1 MMRGALLIIFIICFV
16 LLGKAQFN
24 NDFLYYTKYGRSVSM
39 HGEYDFNST
48 AIQNGFV
55 NKFIVGGYL
64 DSTTKSNSQKNMSA
78 VNRAGGSYGVG
89 VTAFWGAKGSKY
101 SFITGLKQV
110 EFFNSTFSQDFFSMA
125 FFGNKM
131 FEGKT
136 ANIGGTTINHF
147 KFQEVKLGFIWDHI
161 DTTAKVG
168 FSVSYLKGQNL
179 FQINTGTSSIFTA
192 MDASEVYLNM
202 HGSFTTSD
210 TAKNKQGY
218 GVFNGNGASAEFFA
232 DMPYQSKLGESKFY
246 VAVNNLGFIR
256 WNQNTMN
263 LNFDTNYIYKGVTIN
278 NLFAISDTSI
288 KQLSKDSLT
297 KKLIHTTKQ
306 RTSVNL
312 PTSFLII
319 HSIKFNDF
327 FTLNNGFR
335 HIFQGNYVPY
345 IFAEGVF
352 HINKNL
358 SATLHTGAG
367 GYGKFTVGLNAEYKV
382 KSWFIRAGS
391 NALQGYISPKN
402 TLGQGLFFSISK
414 KL

>member
-1 MMRGALLIIFIICFV
+1 MRVGLTILFIFYLSLLS
-16 LLGKAQFN
+16 KAQFN

-64 DSTTKSNSQKNMSA
+64 DSTTKINSQKKMSA
-78 VNRAGGSYGVG
+78 ANRAGGAYSVG
-89 VTAFWGAKGSKY
+89 LTAFWGIKGSKY
-101 SFITGLKQV
+101 SFVTGLKQV

-179 FQINTGTSSIFTA
+179 FQVNTGTSSIYTA
-192 MDASEVYLNM
+192 ADASEIYLNM
-202 HGSFTTSD
+202 HGSFTSSD
-210 TAKNKQGY
+210 TSKKKQGMAA
-218 GVFNGNGASAEFFA
+218 FNGNGASAEFFA
-232 DMPYQSKLGESKFY
+232 DMPYRSKLGESKFY

-263 LNFDTNYIYKGVTIN
+263 LNFDTNYIYSGITVN

-288 KQLSKDSLT
+288 KQLSKDTLY
-297 KKLIHTTKQ
+297 KKLVSTTQQ
-306 RTSVNL
+306 RKSVNL

-319 HSIKFNDF
+319 HSIKFSDL

-352 HINKNL
+352 NINKNL
-358 SATLHTGAG
+358 STTLHTGIG
-367 GYGKFTVGLNAEYKV
+367 GYGKFTVGINVEYKINT
-382 KSWFIRAGS
+382 WFIRVGS
-391 NALQGYISPKN
+391 NALQGYIMPKQ
-402 TLGQGLFFSISK
+402 TLGQGLFFSLSK

>member
-1 MMRGALLIIFIICFV
+1 LLIPFVCCCFV
-16 LLGKAQFN
+16 LKAQFN
-24 NDFLYYTKYGRSVSM
+24 NDFLYYTKYGRSINM

-48 AIQNGFV
+48 AIQNGFID
-55 NKFIVGGYL
+55 KFITGGYL
-64 DSTTKSNSQKNMSA
+64 DSATKARSQKNMSA
-78 VNRAGGSYGVG
+78 ANRVGGSSAVG

-101 SFITGLKQV
+101 SFITGIKQV
-110 EFFNSTFSQDFFSMA
+110 ELFNSTFSQDFFSMA

-136 ANIGGTTINHF
+136 ANIGGTTVNHF

-179 FQINTGTSSIFTA
+179 FQVNTGTSSVYTTT
-192 MDASEVYLNM
+192 DASEIYLNM

-210 TAKNKQGY
+210 TSKNKQGY
-218 GVFNGNGASAEFFA
+218 GAFNGNGASAEFFA
-232 DMPYQSKLGESKFY
+232 DMPYTSKLGESKFY

-263 LNFDTNYIYKGVTIN
+263 LNFDTNYIYRGVTVN
-278 NLFAISDTSI
+278 NLFAVSDSSL
-288 KQLSKDSLT
+288 KQLSKDSLY
-297 KKLIHTTKQ
+297 KKIVHTSMQ
-306 RTSVNL
+306 RKSVNL
-312 PTSFLII
+312 PTSFFIV
-319 HSIKFNDF
+319 HSIKFSEL

-335 HIFQGNYVPY
+335 HVFQGNYVPY

-352 HINKNL
+352 KIHKKFT
-358 SATLHTGAG
+358 ATLHVGVG
-367 GYGKFTVGLNAEYKV
+367 GYGKLTTGINLEYKLN
-382 KSWFIRAGS
+382 SWYIRMGS
-391 NALQGYISPKN
+391 NALQGYIAPKQ
-402 TLGQGLFFSISK
+402 TLGQGLFFSLSK

>member
-1 MMRGALLIIFIICFV
+1 MRSVLTLLFIFCFC

-55 NKFIVGGYL
+55 NKFITGGYL
-64 DSTTKSNSQKNMSA
+64 DSTIKTKALQKTSA
-78 VNRAGGSYGVG
+78 ANRAGGSYALG

-110 EFFNSTFSQDFFSMA
+110 EFFNSTFSQDFFAMT

-168 FSVSYLKGQNL
+168 FSVSYLKGQSL
-179 FQINTGTSSIFTA
+179 FQINTGTSSVYTA
-192 MDASEVYLNM
+192 ADASEIYLNM
-202 HGSFTTSD
+202 HGSFTTGD
-210 TAKNKQGY
+210 TSKNKQGL
-218 GVFNGNGASAEFFA
+218 GAFNGNGASAEFFA
-232 DMPYQSKLGESKFY
+232 DMPYQSKLGMSKFY

-256 WNQNTMN
+256 WNENTLN
-263 LNFDTNYIYKGVTIN
+263 LTMDTNYIYKGITTN
-278 NLFAISDTSI
+278 NIFLVSDTGI
-288 KQLSKDSLT
+288 KQLTKDSLY
-297 KKLIHTTKQ
+297 KKIVHSSMQ
-306 RTSVNL
+306 RKSTNL
-312 PTSFLII
+312 PTSFFIV
-319 HSIKFNDF
+319 HSIKFSNL

-335 HIFQGNYVPY
+335 HIFQGNYKPY

-352 HINKNL
+352 NINKNL
-358 SATLHTGAG
+358 SATLHVGVG
-367 GYGKFTVGLNAEYKV
+367 GYGNLTCGLNVEYKL
-382 KSWFIRAGS
+382 KIWYIRIGS
-391 NALQGYISPKN
+391 NALQGYVLPKQ
-402 TLGQGLFFSISK
+402 TMGQGLFFSLSK

>member
-1 MMRGALLIIFIICFV
+1 MMRGFLFFILIFYFGMT
-16 LLGKAQFN
+16 GKAQFN
-24 NDFLYYTKYGRSVSM
+24 NDFLYYTKYGRNVSV

-64 DSTTKSNSQKNMSA
+64 DSVTKARSQKNMSA
-78 VNRAGGSYGVG
+78 ANRAGGSYAVG
-89 VTAFWGAKGSKY
+89 VTAFWGMKGSKY

-136 ANIGGTTINHF
+136 ANIGGTNINHF

-179 FQINTGTSSIFTA
+179 FQVNTGTSSIYTA
-192 MDASEVYLNM
+192 ADASEVYLNM
-202 HGSFTTSD
+202 HGSFTSSD
-210 TAKNKQGY
+210 TSKNKQGY
-218 GVFNGNGASAEFFA
+218 GAFNGNGASAEFFA
-232 DMPYQSKLGESKFY
+232 DMPYQSKLGQSKFY
-246 VAVNNLGFIR
+246 VSVNNLGFIR

-263 LNFDTNYIYKGVTIN
+263 LNFDTNYIYKGVVVH
-278 NLFAISDTSI
+278 NLFAVSDSSV
-288 KQLSKDSLT
+288 KQLSKDSLY
-297 KKLIHTTKQ
+297 KKLIHTTRQAK
-306 RTSVNL
+306 SVNL
-312 PTSFLII
+312 PTSFLVI

-345 IFAEGVF
+345 VFAEGVF
-352 HINKNL
+352 RINKNFTT
-358 SATLHTGAG
+358 TLHTGVG
-367 GYGKFTVGLNAEYKV
+367 GYGKLTVGLNFEYKLN
-382 KSWFIRAGS
+382 SWYIRIGS

-402 TLGQGLFFSISK
+402 TLGQGMFFSLSK